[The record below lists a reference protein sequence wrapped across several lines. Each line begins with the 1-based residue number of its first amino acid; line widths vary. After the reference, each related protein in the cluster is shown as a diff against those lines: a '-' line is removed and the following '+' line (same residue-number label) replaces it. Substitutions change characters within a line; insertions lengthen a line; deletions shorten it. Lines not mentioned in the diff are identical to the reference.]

1 MLKEEELKAL
11 KRLCRLRL
19 SEQEESKLLKNL
31 QTILSSVAKLNEVD
45 TENVEPC
52 SHVLEEIQAPL
63 REDVA
68 ERVYPRELFLSGAP
82 EKIAGMLKVPPVIK
96 EE

>member
-11 KRLCRLRL
+11 KRLSRLCL
-19 SEQEESKLLKNL
+19 SDQEEAKLLKNL
-31 QTILSSVAKLNEVD
+31 QTILSSVASLNEVD
-45 TENVEPC
+45 TDSVEPC
-52 SHVLEEIQAPL
+52 SHVLEDMQAPL
-63 REDVA
+63 RDDVA
-68 ERVYPRELFLSGAP
+68 ERAYPRELFLSGAP